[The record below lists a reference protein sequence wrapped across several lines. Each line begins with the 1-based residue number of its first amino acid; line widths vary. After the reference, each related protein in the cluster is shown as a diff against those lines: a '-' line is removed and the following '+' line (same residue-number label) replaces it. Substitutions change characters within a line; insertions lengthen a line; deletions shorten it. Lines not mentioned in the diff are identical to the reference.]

1 MGQVLFMFQRL
12 FVVSQV
18 IKKIKYTTDRA
29 VLKVWHYKCKT
40 NSYFPFSSGLFVTFG
55 FFAVAADIEVIS
67 SIDFLKLFTL
77 ELHINPIHCVFFL
90 LFQLL
95 YLFIT
100 VLLKFI

>member
-18 IKKIKYTTDRA
+18 IKKIKNTTDQA
-29 VLKVWHYKCKT
+29 GLKVWHYKCKT

-67 SIDFLKLFTL
+67 FIDFLKLFIL
-77 ELHINPIHCVFFL
+77 ELRINPIHCLFVCFFFTVSIVVFI
-90 LFQLL
+90 
-95 YLFIT
+95 YHSFI
-100 VLLKFI
+100 